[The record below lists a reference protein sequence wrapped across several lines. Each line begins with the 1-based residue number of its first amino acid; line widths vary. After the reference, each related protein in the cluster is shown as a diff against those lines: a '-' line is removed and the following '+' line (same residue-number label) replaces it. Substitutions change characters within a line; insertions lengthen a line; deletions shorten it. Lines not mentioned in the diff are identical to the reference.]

1 MGTIY
6 NMYMNYDKHTQ
17 GIGGK
22 NILVIGCVH
31 GDELI
36 GRKVIKELRKVTISR
51 GTLVTV
57 IANTRAIEAKERFVN
72 QDLNRSFPGK
82 LKGNHEECLAHSL
95 LPLIKKADFVLDIH
109 STTTDTTSAIILT
122 KVNQSIKQLLSIFNP
137 KRVVVMEKKVGKTA
151 LTGYCKAGISFEYGK
166 DRSEKAYKETL
177 ADIIKI
183 LEGLEIIEK
192 KKKRASKIV
201 HKTEYFQVLGT
212 LTRPGDFKLE
222 KTIKNFSLVRRG
234 EIIARHGTHLQKASR
249 NFYPLLFGEKAYKEI
264 WGFMSK
270 KMKGI

>member
-1 MGTIY
+1 
-6 NMYMNYDKHTQ
+6 MYMNYDKHTQ

-36 GRKVIKELRKVTISR
+36 GIKVIKELRKVTISR

-57 IANTRAIEAKERFVN
+57 IANTRAIESGKRFVD

-82 LKGNHEECLAHSL
+82 PNGNHEERLAHAL
-95 LPLIKKADFVLDIH
+95 LPLIEKADIVLDIH
-109 STTTDTTSAIILT
+109 STTTDTTSAVILT
-122 KVNQSIKQLLSIFNP
+122 KVNQSIKKLISIFGP
-137 KRVVVMEKKVGKTA
+137 KRAVVMEKKVGKTA

-166 DRSEKAYKETL
+166 DRSKKAYEETL

-183 LEGLEIIEK
+183 LEGYGMIEEK
-192 KKKRASKIV
+192 KKSASRIA

-212 LTRPGDFKLE
+212 IIRPVDFKLE

-234 EIIARHGTHLQKASR
+234 EIIARHGTHLQKAPR

-270 KMKGI
+270 KMK